1 MIDTLSDKTIE
12 LYNGDKSFD
21 AFLDYI
27 AMLIIENSV
36 ECNNQKNKP
45 AA

>member
-1 MIDTLSDKTIE
+1 MIDILSDKTIE

-27 AMLIIENSV
+27 AILIITNST
-36 ECNNQKNKP
+36 ECNDQKNKP